1 MEEHE
6 KVELESAIKIR
17 KSGRPRVKRRRA
29 WDEPKVPTKVY
40 SCSRCKSTSHNKT
53 TCQGG
58 DVGKNPKSKRQR
70 TQVDVATFTSFN
82 RPAPKKKQSTAA
94 SSSKANKAPA
104 KASTTSKKQN
114 KSQTKK

>member
-40 SCSRCKSTSHNKT
+40 SCSRCKSTGHNKT

-58 DVGKNPKSKRQR
+58 DVGKNPKYKRQR
-70 TQVDVATFTSFN
+70 TQVDAATFTSFDWT
-82 RPAPKKKQSTAA
+82 RS
-94 SSSKANKAPA
+94 
-104 KASTTSKKQN
+104 
-114 KSQTKK
+114 